1 MFDCLKFL
9 GIVGDI
15 YCVNTYSSSQPSS
28 SLSLVIILFIGDLI
42 THDTLFTSNNLQGG
56 GRDFAIIL
64 PLIEY
69 P

>member
-1 MFDCLKFL
+1 MHCLKFI
-9 GIVGDI
+9 GMVGEI

-28 SLSLVIILFIGDLI
+28 SLSLVIIFFIGDLI

>member
-1 MFDCLKFL
+1 M
-9 GIVGDI
+9 I
-15 YCVNTYSSSQPSS
+15 YNVSIRIHSSSQPSS
-28 SLSLVIILFIGDLI
+28 SLSLVIIFFIGDLI